1 MEDKIQQVKI
11 NFNKIKD
18 IRNNVTLCFN
28 ALETKQTKL
37 KATTSEFVK
46 NNRNNIFVFGLDSFQ
61 FQSKLIDYEYNDMKK
76 FYLAL
81 NNRMYCEYYKLYK
94 IILQYVEDIIGTNKN
109 IEMLK
114 SNNIFPIYK
123 DLEPLKQ
130 YNFDTIEEL
139 HKTIISLLNTLND
152 HILFKENQL
161 QLFQQK
167 QKSGLNINNFVN
179 TFDFDIVV
187 IKQKCLLFLSYLDF
201 FHVIHTKH
209 FKRFS
214 KKMKLMNDYLDED
227 IKFDEELQ
235 NKEDD
240 SLKSSAST
248 ASLDSNEDA
257 TINKPSIKTLFKTNV
272 KKFINTLNVI
282 KPNNNIENHLSLVK
296 NQNINDILETLSHS
310 FDEDIHP
317 ILNPNYDSIS
327 ADKNDFPIE
336 SLNLPKNGININPI
350 NAVKNQDIPDAT
362 SLATNAIKTNITSE
376 IMKSIDG
383 FIFEETIGPESVTD
397 IHLILETTN
406 EKNVTINDANIEH
419 HNDLFDTMD
428 VATTSVNSGTTCE
441 NNETIYGH
449 ENDPN
454 NDTNDT
460 IKCANN
466 SPSLEELDDSEEVEN
481 VKEDLNNKNTNKKK
495 KKKKK

>member
-18 IRNNVTLCFN
+18 IRNNVTICFN

-94 IILQYVEDIIGTNKN
+94 IILQYAEDIIGTNKN

-201 FHVIHTKH
+201 FHTIHTKH

-235 NKEDD
+235 NREDD
-240 SLKSSAST
+240 SLKSSVST
-248 ASLDSNEDA
+248 ASLDSNEDT
-257 TINKPSIKTLFKTNV
+257 TINENIVSDKPSIKTLFKTNV

-282 KPNNNIENHLSLVK
+282 KPNNAFENHLSLVK

-310 FDEDIHP
+310 FDEDIP
-317 ILNPNYDSIS
+317 ILKPNYETIN
-327 ADKNDFPIE
+327 ADKNQ
-336 SLNLPKNGININPI
+336 GISETVLFANDY
-350 NAVKNQDIPDAT
+350 VKT
-362 SLATNAIKTNITSE
+362 SITSE
-376 IMKSIDG
+376 IMNSIDG
-383 FIFEETIGPESVTD
+383 FIFEEQTDLIDTVSVVNHSLNFVTFNENID
-397 IHLILETTN
+397 SINGDNIVPTSYTN
-406 EKNVTINDANIEH
+406 EAINIAN
-419 HNDLFDTMD
+419 D
-428 VATTSVNSGTTCE
+428 SVNSDIIRE
-441 NNETIYGH
+441 NNDIINGDK
-449 ENDPN
+449 NDQN
-454 NDTNDT
+454 NNTFDT
-460 IKCANN
+460 ITVTTD
-466 SPSLEELDDSEEVEN
+466 SPSLEELEDSEEVEN
-481 VKEDLNNKNTNKKK
+481 VKGDPNNKNTNKKK

>member
-18 IRNNVTLCFN
+18 IRNNVTICFN

-94 IILQYVEDIIGTNKN
+94 IILQYAEDIIGTNKN

-201 FHVIHTKH
+201 FHTIHTKH

-235 NKEDD
+235 NREDD
-240 SLKSSAST
+240 SLKSSVST
-248 ASLDSNEDA
+248 ASLDSNEDT
-257 TINKPSIKTLFKTNV
+257 TINENIVSDKPSIKTLFKTNV
-272 KKFINTLNVI
+272 KKR
-282 KPNNNIENHLSLVK
+282 
-296 NQNINDILETLSHS
+296 
-310 FDEDIHP
+310 
-317 ILNPNYDSIS
+317 
-327 ADKNDFPIE
+327 
-336 SLNLPKNGININPI
+336 
-350 NAVKNQDIPDAT
+350 
-362 SLATNAIKTNITSE
+362 
-376 IMKSIDG
+376 
-383 FIFEETIGPESVTD
+383 
-397 IHLILETTN
+397 
-406 EKNVTINDANIEH
+406 
-419 HNDLFDTMD
+419 LF
-428 VATTSVNSGTTCE
+428 NR
-441 NNETIYGH
+441 
-449 ENDPN
+449 
-454 NDTNDT
+454 
-460 IKCANN
+460 K
-466 SPSLEELDDSEEVEN
+466 
-481 VKEDLNNKNTNKKK
+481 
-495 KKKKK
+495 